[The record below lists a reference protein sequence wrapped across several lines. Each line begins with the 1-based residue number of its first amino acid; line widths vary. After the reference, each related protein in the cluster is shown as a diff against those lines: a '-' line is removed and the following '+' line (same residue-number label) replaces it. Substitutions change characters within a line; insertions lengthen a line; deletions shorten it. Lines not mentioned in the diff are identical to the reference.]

1 MNIGHY
7 AKSITYV
14 ILAAITFLVTA
25 LTDNHLDGVE
35 LINLGIVL
43 LGAVGVY
50 LIPNFP
56 ETAAKYAKTG
66 VTAATAALIAALS
79 FFSDGISTTEWL
91 QIGIATLA
99 AIGVYIVP
107 NEPVVA
113 EVAPVL
119 QRAEAVPTLPV
130 SDAEAGLSGR

>member
-14 ILAAITFLVTA
+14 VLAAVTFLVTA
-25 LTDNHLDGVE
+25 LTDNKLDGQE

-43 LGAVGVY
+43 AGAIGVY

-56 ETAAKYAKTG
+56 ETPAKYLKTG
-66 VTAATAALIAALS
+66 VTAASAALIAMLS

-107 NEPVVA
+107 NEPKVA
-113 EVAPVL
+113 EVTPVAPVN
-119 QRAEAVPTLPV
+119 E
-130 SDAEAGLSGR
+130 SDGDPIK